1 MHNDSKCSVIIN
13 IVTLS
18 NIHYK
23 KCSTDLTPLHFFF
36 WSHVKDSVY
45 FPLTAATPNEL

>member
-1 MHNDSKCSVIIN
+1 MHNDFKYRVITN

-23 KCSTDLTPLHFFF
+23 KCSTDLTPLHFFLC
-36 WSHVKDSVY
+36 SHVKDSAYV
-45 FPLTAATPNEL
+45 PLTAATPNEL